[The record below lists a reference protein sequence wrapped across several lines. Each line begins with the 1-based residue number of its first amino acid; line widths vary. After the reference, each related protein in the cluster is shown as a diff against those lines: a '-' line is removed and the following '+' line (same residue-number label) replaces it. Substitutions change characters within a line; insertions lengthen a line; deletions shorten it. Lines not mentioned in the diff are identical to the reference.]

1 LFSSRTII
9 VFEENAN
16 EHCDSNCRF
25 HFLGVVRPGG
35 GRGDSLVFLSPY
47 HPIREFISKIIGPL
61 LNPIRRTVPPF
72 FNLDFSPLILLLLL
86 QLAERLIVSILLRL
100 G

>member
-1 LFSSRTII
+1 MSI
-9 VFEENAN
+9 VIQIVDFVFWGL
-16 EHCDSNCRF
+16 SI
-25 HFLGVVRPGG
+25 LVVAEVIL
-35 GRGDSLVFLSPY
+35 SYFMSPY
-47 HPIREFISKIIGPL
+47 HPVREFIGKIVGSL
-61 LNPIRRTVPPF
+61 LSPIRRTVPPL

>member
-1 LFSSRTII
+1 MSI
-9 VFEENAN
+9 VIQIVDFVFWGL
-16 EHCDSNCRF
+16 SI
-25 HFLGVVRPGG
+25 LVVAEVIL
-35 GRGDSLVFLSPY
+35 SYFMSPY
-47 HPIREFISKIIGPL
+47 HPVREFIGKIVGPL
-61 LNPIRRTVPPF
+61 LNPIRRTVPPL

>member
-1 LFSSRTII
+1 MSI
-9 VFEENAN
+9 VIQIVDFIFWGL
-16 EHCDSNCRF
+16 SV
-25 HFLGVVRPGG
+25 LVVAEVIL
-35 GRGDSLVFLSPY
+35 SYFLSPY
-47 HPIREFISKIIGPL
+47 HPIRAMIGKIIGPL